1 MGRGWGGED
10 GGPLDGAARVVV
22 EVGVL
27 TRRRPGHMVD
37 LERKRGTN
45 SEEEKLRTGSA
56 TDVSTVKK
64 DRHGKVRVQ
73 P

>member
-1 MGRGWGGED
+1 
-10 GGPLDGAARVVV
+10 VV

-56 TDVSTVKK
+56 TDVSTVEK
-64 DRHGKVRVQ
+64 DRHGRVRVQ